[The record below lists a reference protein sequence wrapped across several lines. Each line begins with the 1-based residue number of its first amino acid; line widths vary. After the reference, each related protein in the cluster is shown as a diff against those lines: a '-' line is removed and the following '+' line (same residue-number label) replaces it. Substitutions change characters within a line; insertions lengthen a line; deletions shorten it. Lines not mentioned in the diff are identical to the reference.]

1 MLREAYALLSA
12 NESGVKETLTG
23 ALDRQHFVGPCVK
36 CGGALRLARSPR
48 GARWVQC
55 VNNPATCTA
64 NYALPS
70 AGFIEPAPEFLCAT
84 CKVPRVK
91 IVFRGQR
98 PDLYC
103 INPECV
109 EHHRAFRIG
118 VCPSCGSP
126 LHIRYSFAGKRFVGC
141 SGYPSCRVTYP
152 LPQRGKLEKDQPPCP
167 VCRAPVV
174 TAIEAGRPPWTLCI
188 NPACPTREKK
198 PETATKKGA
207 TPVRRKPAAR
217 AKVGAAPASE
227 APKPEG
233 TTKPVRRKA
242 RSSKRAGKPAR
253 PTPDGPG
260 EATPA
265 QP

>member
-1 MLREAYALLSA
+1 
-12 NESGVKETLTG
+12 
-23 ALDRQHFVGPCVK
+23 
-36 CGGALRLARSPR
+36 
-48 GARWVQC
+48 

-103 INPECV
+103 INPECA
-109 EHHRAFRIG
+109 EHHKAFRIG

-141 SGYPSCRVTYP
+141 SGYPTCRVTYP

-188 NPACPTREKK
+188 NPECPTREKK
-198 PETATKKGA
+198 GEPAAKKTAPKTRAKPAGAAAPKSAPKKRRAAAGA
-207 TPVRRKPAAR
+207 SKPAAPVKASR
-217 AKVGAAPASE
+217 TRRSTKSAKSTGDATAGVAPAE
-227 APKPEG
+227 P
-233 TTKPVRRKA
+233 
-242 RSSKRAGKPAR
+242 
-253 PTPDGPG
+253 
-260 EATPA
+260 
-265 QP
+265 